1 MIGISKHKLVQN
13 ATIAIVILA
22 FTTIAFSAGIN
33 SARIIPSGKV
43 AIIKDGQVIGELS
56 KEGPLPEGSLL
67 RCEAR
72 CTVRLDDLYMV
83 AQPDTTF
90 SVTTQATANE
100 LTVQQGTVY
109 YSLNETSRPLQINT
123 TPGDASI
130 RKFSV
135 TKSELQGYVQV
146 TDSKAEIGVIDGGSM
161 TVETASGEMT
171 ITPGK
176 QVTLAMVDP
185 DPPAAENGGGGGSS
199 LAKDIA
205 LGVVGTAIIVGGI
218 YAINEAINSD
228 SNHGR
233 EDGSPSSP

>member
-1 MIGISKHKLVQN
+1 MFGISKHKLVQN
-13 ATIAIVILA
+13 ATIAVVILA
-22 FTTIAFSAGIN
+22 FTTVAFSAGVN

-43 AIIKDGQVIGELS
+43 AVIKDGQVIGELS

-83 AQPDTTF
+83 AEPETTF
-90 SVTTQATANE
+90 SVVPQATANE

-109 YSLNETSRPLQINT
+109 YSLNEASRPLQIT
-123 TPGDASI
+123 TAPGDASI

-146 TDSKAEIGVIDGGSM
+146 TGSKAEIGVIDGGSM

-199 LAKDIA
+199 WVTDVA
-205 LGVVGTAIIVGGI
+205 LGIAGTAVIAGSI
-218 YAINEAINSD
+218 YAINEAVNSD
-228 SNHGR
+228 SNHSN
-233 EDGSPSSP
+233 DGSPSSP

>member
-1 MIGISKHKLVQN
+1 MFGISKHKLVQN

-22 FTTIAFSAGIN
+22 FTTVAFSAGVN

-83 AQPDTTF
+83 AEPDTTF

-109 YSLNETSRPLQINT
+109 YSLNEASRPLQINT
-123 TPGDASI
+123 TPGDA
-130 RKFSV
+130 
-135 TKSELQGYVQV
+135 QGYVQV

-199 LAKDIA
+199 WVTDVA
-205 LGVVGTAIIVGGI
+205 LGIAGTAIIAGGI
-218 YAINEAINSD
+218 YGINEAINSD
-228 SNHGR
+228 SNHSN
-233 EDGSPSSP
+233 DGSPSSP